1 MAISSNIS
9 ITQNSQN
16 IANNKSNITVRVQ
29 VTTTGESYNGYS
41 KPGTC
46 TIDGTSYNFS
56 HNIPYQATTTIFE
69 KTLDVAH
76 DSNGEKTVYASFS
89 FQTGISAGTI
99 TGSTSKKLTTIPRTS
114 EVSLSKKNFNIGETI
129 TIYTNRK
136 SASFT
141 HTAVIKFNGQTVRTQ
156 TGIDA
161 SYSWNTNELFAKIP
175 NQNQANGTV
184 ELTTYSGG
192 TKIGTS
198 TVVDFTGHVVDSD
211 PVFNNF
217 DCEDTNPITKTLTG
231 SLPGSNQKYIRKYSN
246 LKVTITS
253 ANKMTTKNSATPK
266 YYNIVVGNKIEKL
279 DYSTSEISKTINNM
293 DDNTVTVF
301 AVDSRGNQKD
311 KTKSLDIVEYSE
323 TVLQSVKIERKEGV
337 GETVLISLS
346 GKYAN
351 INFGAKTNTV
361 KSIQFR
367 KKSKTETEFG
377 SWVEIKQ
384 LVTINT
390 ENGTFSCDSKEI
402 TGQTFTLGT
411 EYDIE
416 VQVKDELSSD
426 TEPVSLNSGKVLL
439 SALKNKGICIGGI
452 YNEKLGGPLQLN
464 KKNVIDW
471 INSKQDKQKHILKA
485 ILATDNTTITSAQD
499 YDAVLVPLGEQYL
512 KFGNKLS
519 LSNGKIVIGSG
530 VKYIRISAQVMMSY
544 IPSSLRIMGLAVY
557 ITNSQV
563 YTNYGFRT
571 SSDFLTYNA
580 PGMIFPAKAGD
591 TVSIHVYIEPSG
603 TSVKLRTYS
612 QSTFLQVEVIE

>member
-46 TIDGTSYNFS
+46 TINGTPYDFS

-76 DSNGEKTVYASFS
+76 DSNGKKTVYASFS

-192 TKIGTS
+192 TRIGTS
-198 TVVDFTGHVVDSD
+198 AVNFTGYVVNSD

-217 DCEDTNPITKTLTG
+217 DCEDTNTVTKTLTG
-231 SLPGSNQKYIRKYSN
+231 NNQKYIRKYSN

-311 KTKSLDIVEYSE
+311 KTKALDIVEYSE

-367 KKSKTETEFG
+367 KKSKIDTEFG

-384 LVTINT
+384 LVTIDT
-390 ENGTFSCDSKEI
+390 ENGTFSCASKEI

-439 SALKNKGICIGGI
+439 SALKNKGISIGGI
-452 YNEKLGGPLQLN
+452 YNEKLGGPLQLDN
-464 KKNVIDW
+464 KNVIDW
-471 INSKQDKQKHILKA
+471 INSKQNKQKHILKA
-485 ILATDNTTITSAQD
+485 ILATDNTTITSSQD

-512 KFGNKLS
+512 KFGDKLS

-530 VKYIRISAQVMMSY
+530 VNYIRISAQVMMSY

-563 YTNYGFRT
+563 YTNYGIRT

-603 TSVKLRTYS
+603 TSVKLRKYS